1 MDIDNIMLT
10 NPIKFLEILPDY
22 AVLELIAFLEKNGKL
37 DGIDK
42 TIIAKAIKHYELA
55 IRNVMDKPINAK
67 RMAVG
72 AGLYAVGYGV
82 VRHIKHKG
90 GIANV

>member
-1 MDIDNIMLT
+1 MDIDHVMLT

-22 AVLELIAFLEKNGKL
+22 AVLELVAFLEKNGKL
-37 DGIDK
+37 EGVDK
-42 TIIAKAIKHYELA
+42 TIIAKTIENYESSINKIMEA
-55 IRNVMDKPINAK
+55 PVNAK